1 MDSDG
6 AMYFL
11 LCILIMLSAF
21 FSSAETTFLSVNKIR
36 LKNYA
41 DNGNKKAEI
50 ALKIAENYDSTLSTI
65 LVGNNVVNI
74 ASASV
79 ATVLFTRL
87 VGQNYGAA
95 VSTAVMTILV
105 LIFGEVLPKSFA
117 KANAEKLSLVIASP
131 LYFCIVVLKPV
142 VIIFVKL
149 TEFAK
154 KLSKAEAEPSVTE
167 EELKYII
174 ESIEE
179 EGVLEQEESELVQ
192 SALEFDDITVK
203 EILTP
208 RVDIVAVDINDSIN
222 DAIDLVKENGYSRMP
237 VYEKSIDKVVG
248 VVRARDILL
257 AKLSG
262 KNVEIKDMLKKCLF
276 IHKNM
281 NISQLL
287 NKFQEKNMH
296 VAIVSDDYGGT
307 MGLVTMEDVLE
318 ELVGD
323 IWDEYDEIIEEFVKI
338 SDNEYEISGN
348 YDIYD
353 MLERLNIS
361 EKGFDCD
368 YSTVG
373 GWVIDNLQKIPLK
386 GDRFTFRNFNV
397 TVKEVSEQRVVKI
410 SVKIKEDT
418 ENSEEN
424 DEN

>member
-6 AMYFL
+6 AMYML

-21 FSSAETTFLSVNKIR
+21 FSAAETTFLSVNKIR

-41 DNGNKKAEI
+41 DNGNKKAET
-50 ALKIAENYDSTLSTI
+50 ALKIADNYDSTLSTI

-79 ATVLFTRL
+79 ATVLFTKL
-87 VGQNYGAA
+87 IGESYGAA
-95 VSTAVMTILV
+95 VSTVVMTILV
-105 LIFGEVLPKSFA
+105 LVFGEVLPKSFA
-117 KANAEKLSLVIASP
+117 KANAEKISLVIAAP
-131 LYFCIVVLKPV
+131 LYFCIVILKPIV
-142 VIIFVKL
+142 VIFVKL

-179 EGVLEQEESELVQ
+179 EGVLEQEESELVR

-208 RVDIVAVDINDSIN
+208 RVDIVAVEIDDSID
-222 DAIDLVKENGYSRMP
+222 DAIEVIKENGYSRMP

-248 VVRARDILL
+248 IIRARDILL

-262 KNVEIKDMLKKCLF
+262 RNLKIRDMIKDCLF

-287 NKFQEKNMH
+287 NSFQEKNMH

-323 IWDEYDEIIEEFVKI
+323 IWDEYDEVVEEFVEI
-338 SDNEYEISGN
+338 GDNEYEISGN
-348 YDIYD
+348 LDVYE
-353 MLERLNIS
+353 MLDRLNIS

-373 GWVIDNLQKIPLK
+373 GWVIENLEKIPTE
-386 GDRFTFRNFNV
+386 GDKFIYRNLDV
-397 TVKEVSEQRVVKI
+397 TVTEV
-410 SVKIKEDT
+410 
-418 ENSEEN
+418 
-424 DEN
+424 

>member
-6 AMYFL
+6 AMYML

-21 FSSAETTFLSVNKIR
+21 FSAAETTFLSVNKIR

-41 DNGNKKAEI
+41 DNGNKKAET
-50 ALKIAENYDSTLSTI
+50 ALKIADNYDSTLSTI

-79 ATVLFTRL
+79 ATVLFTKL
-87 VGQNYGAA
+87 IGESYGAA
-95 VSTAVMTILV
+95 VSTVVMTILV
-105 LIFGEVLPKSFA
+105 LVFGEVLPKSFA
-117 KANAEKLSLVIASP
+117 KANAEKISLVIAAP
-131 LYFCIVVLKPV
+131 LYFCIVILKPIV
-142 VIIFVKL
+142 VIFVKL

-179 EGVLEQEESELVQ
+179 EGVLEQEESELVR

-208 RVDIVAVDINDSIN
+208 RVDIVAVEIDDSID
-222 DAIDLVKENGYSRMP
+222 DAIEVIKENGYSRMP

-248 VVRARDILL
+248 IIRARDILL

-262 KNVEIKDMLKKCLF
+262 RNLKIRDMIKDCLF

-287 NKFQEKNMH
+287 NSFQEKNMH

-323 IWDEYDEIIEEFVKI
+323 IWDEYDEVVEEFVEI
-338 SDNEYEISGN
+338 GDNEYEISGN
-348 YDIYD
+348 LDVYE
-353 MLERLNIS
+353 MLDRLNIS

-373 GWVIDNLQKIPLK
+373 GWVIENLEKIPTE
-386 GDRFTFRNFNV
+386 GDKFIYRNLDV
-397 TVKEVSEQRVVKI
+397 TVTEVLEQRVVKI
-410 SVKIKEDT
+410 NVKVNEID
-418 ENSEEN
+418 EEY
-424 DEN
+424 

>member
-6 AMYFL
+6 AMYLL

-21 FSSAETTFLSVNKIR
+21 FSASETTFLSVNKIR

-50 ALKIAENYDSTLSTI
+50 ALKIADNYDSTLSTI

-87 VGQNYGAA
+87 IGQNYGAA
-95 VSTAVMTILV
+95 VSTVVMTILV
-105 LIFGEVLPKSFA
+105 LVFGEVLPKSFA
-117 KANAEKLSLVIASP
+117 KANAEKLSLNLSKP
-131 LYFCIVVLKPV
+131 LYFFIVILKPIV
-142 VIIFVKL
+142 AIFVKL
-149 TEFAK
+149 TELAK
-154 KLSKAEAEPSVTE
+154 RLSKSEGEPSVTE

-179 EGVLEQEESELVQ
+179 EGVLEQKESELVR

-208 RVDIVAVDINDSIN
+208 RVDIVAVEINDSI
-222 DAIDLVKENGYSRMP
+222 DHAIEIIKENGYSRMP

-248 VVRARDILL
+248 IVRARDVML

-262 KNVEIKDMLKKCLF
+262 KDLKITDMLKQCLF

-287 NKFQEKNMH
+287 NAFQEKNMH

-323 IWDEYDEIIEEFVKI
+323 IWDEYDEVIEEFVEI

-348 YDIYD
+348 LDIYE
-353 MLERLNIS
+353 MLERLDIS

-373 GWVIDNLQKIPLK
+373 GWVIENLEKIPTK
-386 GDRFTFRNFNV
+386 GDKFTFRNLDV
-397 TVKEVSEQRVVKI
+397 TVTEVSEQRVVKI
-410 SVKIKEDT
+410 KVKLNENT
-418 ENSEEN
+418 EE
-424 DEN
+424 

>member
-6 AMYFL
+6 AMYLL
-11 LCILIMLSAF
+11 LCILLMLSAF
-21 FSSAETTFLSVNKIR
+21 FSASETTFLSVNKIR

-41 DNGNKKAEI
+41 DKGNKKAEI
-50 ALKIAENYDSTLSTI
+50 ALKIADNYDSTLSTI

-79 ATVLFTRL
+79 ATVLFTKL
-87 VGQNYGAA
+87 IGQHYGAA
-95 VSTAVMTILV
+95 ISTVVMTILV
-105 LIFGEVLPKSFA
+105 LVFGEVLPKSFA
-117 KANAEKLSLVIASP
+117 KANAEKLSLNLAKP
-131 LYFCIVVLKPV
+131 LYFFIVILKPI

-149 TEFAK
+149 TELAK
-154 KLSKAEAEPSVTE
+154 KLSKSQGEPSVTE

-179 EGVLEQEESELVQ
+179 EGVLEQKESELVR

-208 RVDIVAVDINDSIN
+208 RVDIVAVEISDSID
-222 DAIDLVKENGYSRMP
+222 DAIEIIKENGYSRMP

-248 VVRARDILL
+248 IVRARDVML

-262 KNVEIKDMLKKCLF
+262 KDFKITDMLKQCLF

-287 NKFQEKNMH
+287 NAFQEKNMH

-323 IWDEYDEIIEEFVKI
+323 IWDEYDEVIEEFVQTA
-338 SDNEYEISGN
+338 DNEYEISGN
-348 YDIYD
+348 LDIYE

-373 GWVIDNLQKIPLK
+373 GWVIENLEKIPTK
-386 GDRFTFRNFNV
+386 GDKFTFRNLDV
-397 TVKEVSEQRVVKI
+397 TVTEVSEQRVVKI
-410 SVKIKEDT
+410 KVKLNENT
-418 ENSEEN
+418 EE
-424 DEN
+424 

>member
-6 AMYFL
+6 AMYLL

-21 FSSAETTFLSVNKIR
+21 FSAAETTFLSVNKIR

-50 ALKIAENYDSTLSTI
+50 ALKIADNYDSTLSTI

-79 ATVLFTRL
+79 ATVLFTKL
-87 VGQNYGAA
+87 VGQHYGAA
-95 VSTAVMTILV
+95 VSTVVMTILV

-117 KANAEKLSLVIASP
+117 KANAEKLSLIMSKP
-131 LYFCIVVLKPV
+131 LYFCIVILKPIV
-142 VIIFVKL
+142 AIFVKL

-154 KLSKAEAEPSVTE
+154 RLSKAEVEPSVTE

-179 EGVLEQEESELVQ
+179 EGVLEQKESELVR

-208 RVDIVAVDINDSIN
+208 RVDIVAVEINDSI
-222 DAIDLVKENGYSRMP
+222 DEAIELIKENGYSRMP

-248 VVRARDILL
+248 IVRARDIML

-262 KNVEIKDMLKKCLF
+262 KDLKIKDMLKQCLF

-287 NKFQEKNMH
+287 NAFQEKNMH

-323 IWDEYDEIIEEFVKI
+323 IWDEYDEVIEEFVQI

-348 YDIYD
+348 LDIYE
-353 MLERLNIS
+353 MLERLDIS

-373 GWVIDNLQKIPLK
+373 GWVIENLEKIPIK
-386 GDRFTFRNFNV
+386 GDKFTFRNLDV
-397 TVKEVSEQRVVKI
+397 TVTEVLEQRVVKI
-410 SVKIKEDT
+410 KVKLIENT
-418 ENSEEN
+418 EE
-424 DEN
+424 